1 MAQWTKTPTGEK
13 VYEITIWARGVT
25 QDMEGRHLSLL
36 LSKAADKDGKFTQ
49 AWDNYADLPDRVGVP
64 LRKYTRISDE
74 EIEMR
79 YAYENSEPNMS
90 IVMDDTLVKGIDVLR
105 GMPKGGVLVVN
116 TKRPPDEILKLIP
129 NKELLKTI
137 VCVDAT
143 GIVGGTG
150 LEGLDFMGS
159 EGGVEAASVGAGI
172 SAPLVGAA
180 AKATDRVKVENL
192 VAVAANKAGVK
203 AGNKTAVVKS
213 L

>member
-1 MAQWTKTPTGEK
+1 MALKTSTGDK

-36 LSKAADKDGKFTQ
+36 IANSGSKDGKFTQ

-64 LRKYTRISDE
+64 LRKYARISDE

-79 YAYENSEPNMS
+79 YLYENAEPNMS
-90 IVMDDTLVKGIDVLR
+90 IVMDDTIVKGIDVLY

-116 TKRPPDEILKLIP
+116 TKRSVDEILGLIP
-129 NKELLKTI
+129 NKNLLSKI

-143 GIVGGTG
+143 GIAGGTG
-150 LEGLDFMGS
+150 LESLDFMGS
-159 EGGVEAASVGAGI
+159 EGGVEATAIGAGL
-172 SAPLVGAA
+172 SAPLAGAA
-180 AKATDRVKVENL
+180 AKVCDKLKVES
-192 VAVAANKAGVK
+192 VAAVAANKAGVK
-203 AGNKTAVVKS
+203 QGNKDAVVKS

>member
-1 MAQWTKTPTGEK
+1 MAQVTTAKSGEA
-13 VYEITIWARGVT
+13 VYEVTIWCRGVT

-36 LSKAADKDGKFTQ
+36 LANSASKDGKYTQ

-64 LRKYTRISDE
+64 LRKYARISDE

-79 YAYENSEPNMS
+79 YLYENAEPNMS
-90 IVMDDTLVKGIDVLR
+90 IVMDDTIVKGIDILR

-116 TKRPPDEILKLIP
+116 TKRPVDEILKLIP
-129 NKELLKTI
+129 NKDVLSAI
-137 VCVDAT
+137 VTVDAT
-143 GIVGGTG
+143 GIAGG
-150 LEGLDFMGS
+150 S
-159 EGGVEAASVGAGI
+159 VEATAVGAGL

-180 AKATDRVKVENL
+180 AKVCDKLKLESL

-203 AGNKTAVVKS
+203 EGNKQAVVKT

>member
-36 LSKAADKDGKFTQ
+36 LSKAADKEGKFTQ

-64 LRKYTRISDE
+64 LRKYARISDE

-90 IVMDDTLVKGIDVLR
+90 IVMDDTIVKGIDVLR

-180 AKATDRVKVENL
+180 AKATDRVKLENL
-192 VAVAANKAGVK
+192 VAVAGNKAGVK

>member
-1 MAQWTKTPTGEK
+1 MAQVTKTPTGDK

-36 LSKAADKDGKFTQ
+36 LANSAKNDGKFTQ

-64 LRKYTRISDE
+64 LRKYARISDE

-79 YAYENSEPNMS
+79 YAYENSHPRMS
-90 IVMDDTLVKGIDVLR
+90 IVMDDTIVKGIDILR

-116 TKRPPDEILKLIP
+116 TKRDPDEILKLIP
-129 NKELLKTI
+129 NKDLLSKI

-143 GIVGGTG
+143 GIAGGTG
-150 LEGLDFMGS
+150 LESLDFMGS
-159 EGGVEAASVGAGI
+159 EGGVEATAVGAGL

-180 AKATDRVKVENL
+180 AKVCDKLKVESL
-192 VAVAANKAGVK
+192 AAVAANKAGVK
-203 AGNKTAVVKS
+203 EGNKQAVVKT

>member
-1 MAQWTKTPTGEK
+1 MALKTSTGEK

-36 LSKAADKDGKFTQ
+36 IANSASKDGKFTQ

-64 LRKYTRISDE
+64 LRKYARISDE

-79 YAYENSEPNMS
+79 YLYENAEPNMS
-90 IVMDDTLVKGIDVLR
+90 IVMDDTIVKGIDVLY

-116 TKRPPDEILKLIP
+116 TKRPVDEILKLIP
-129 NKELLKTI
+129 NKDVLSKI

-143 GIVGGTG
+143 GIAGGTG
-150 LEGLDFMGS
+150 LESLDFMGS
-159 EGGVEAASVGAGI
+159 EGGVEATAVGAGL

-180 AKATDRVKVENL
+180 AKVCDKLKVESL
-192 VAVAANKAGVK
+192 AAVAANKAGVK
-203 AGNKTAVVKS
+203 EGNKQAEVKI

>member
-1 MAQWTKTPTGEK
+1 MAQWTKTSTGEK

-25 QDMEGRHLSLL
+25 QDMEGRHLALL
-36 LSKAADKDGKFTQ
+36 LAKSADKDGKFTQ

-129 NKELLKTI
+129 NKELLQTI

-150 LEGLDFMGS
+150 LESLDFMGS
-159 EGGVEAASVGAGI
+159 EGGVEAGSVGAGI

-180 AKATDRVKVENL
+180 AKATDRVKLENL
-192 VAVAANKAGVK
+192 VAVAGNKAGVK

>member
-1 MAQWTKTPTGEK
+1 MAE
-13 VYEITIWARGVT
+13 VYEVTIWARGVT

-36 LSKAADKDGKFTQ
+36 LANAADKGGKFVQ

-79 YAYENSEPNMS
+79 YVYENHKPNMS
-90 IVMDDTLVKGIDVLR
+90 IVMDDTIVKGMDILR

-116 TKRPPDEILKLIP
+116 TKRDPDEILKLIP
-129 NKELLKTI
+129 NKDLLSKL

-143 GIVGGTG
+143 GIIGGTG
-150 LEGLDFMGS
+150 MESLDFMGS
-159 EGGVEAASVGAGI
+159 EGSVEALAVGAGL
-172 SAPLVGAA
+172 SAALAGAA
-180 AKATDRVKVENL
+180 AKATDRVTVDNL
-192 VAVAANKAGVK
+192 VKVAANKSAVK
-203 AGNKTAVVKS
+203 EGNKAAVIKS

>member
-1 MAQWTKTPTGEK
+1 MSLKTQTKSGDK
-13 VYEITIWARGVT
+13 VFEITIWARGVT

-36 LSKAADKDGKFTQ
+36 LGNSAAKDGKFTQ

-64 LRKYTRISDE
+64 LRKYARISDE

-79 YAYENSEPNMS
+79 YAYENSRPNMS
-90 IVMDDTLVKGIDVLR
+90 IVMDDTIVKGIDVLR

-116 TKRPPDEILKLIP
+116 TKRSADEILKLIP

-150 LEGLDFMGS
+150 LESLDFMGS
-159 EGGVEAASVGAGI
+159 EGGVEAGSVGAGI
-172 SAPLVGAA
+172 SAPLGGAA
-180 AKATDRVKVENL
+180 AKATDRVKLENL
-192 VAVAANKAGVK
+192 DPEAGNKAGVK
-203 AGNKTAVVKS
+203 AGIQTALVKS